1 MFKRE
6 LYLKKIR
13 NLIDKEEVKIITGIR
28 RSGKTCLLKLIEK
41 ELIEKGIN
49 QENIV
54 YISFESAKYEEI
66 KDHKDLN
73 NHIFEITKDIKG
85 KAYLLFD
92 EIQMVE
98 NWEKS
103 INAFRV
109 DLNSDIYIT
118 GSNSKLLSGEF
129 ATLLSGRYI
138 RINVFPFSFK
148 EYIEYSIEK
157 EKMEKGD
164 YNPNY
169 DPLRLMN
176 RSASNLYSYNPLIIS
191 QFQDYLSFGGFPA
204 LMKYDDIDKFDYI
217 RDIYDSIILRD
228 ILERNKIKDI
238 DLLKRLIKYAISST
252 GKTFSSVSISKY
264 LKNEGRKTAPKTI
277 LNYMDQ
283 ITTSFLIYKAQREDL
298 KGKNILKSLEK
309 YYVVD
314 NSFYHMFNDEETWD
328 MGSILESIV
337 YMELLRRG
345 YKVTVGKIDSEEVDF
360 VARKNN
366 QTMYIQ
372 VAETI
377 NSKKTR
383 EREEFSLSKIDDNYP
398 KYIITQDNIR
408 SPVGSY
414 IHLNII
420 DFLLSDYEIF

>member
-13 NLIDKEEVKIITGIR
+13 KMIDKEEVKIITGIR
-28 RSGKTCLLKLIEK
+28 RSGKTCLLKLIEN
-41 ELIEKGIN
+41 ELIERGIPE
-49 QENIV
+49 ENII
-54 YISFESAKYEEI
+54 YISFESAKY
-66 KDHKDLN
+66 DHINNYKDLN
-73 NHIFEITKDIKG
+73 DCIFEITKDIKG
-85 KAYLLFD
+85 KIYLLFD

-103 INAFRV
+103 INSYRI
-109 DLNSDIYIT
+109 DLDSDIYIT

-148 EYIEYSIEK
+148 EYVEYS
-157 EKMEKGD
+157 MEKSD
-164 YNPNY
+164 MTNYEQNYNPLKLVNS
-169 DPLRLMN
+169 
-176 RSASNLYSYNPLIIS
+176 SAEKLYSYNPLFIS
-191 QFQDYLSFGGFPA
+191 QFQNYISFGGFPA
-204 LMKYDDIDKFDYI
+204 LIKYDDMEKFDYI
-217 RDIYDSIILRD
+217 RDIYDSVILRD

-238 DLLKRLIKYAISST
+238 DLLKRLIKYAISTT
-252 GKTFSSVSISKY
+252 GQTFSSLSISKY
-264 LKNEGRKTAPKTI
+264 LKSEGIKTSPKTI

-283 ITTSFLIYKAQREDL
+283 MTNSFLIYKAQREDI
-298 KGKNILKSLEK
+298 KGKNMLKSLEK

-337 YMELLRRG
+337 YIELLRRG
-345 YKVTVGKIDSEEVDF
+345 YRVTVGKIDNEEVDF

-366 QTMYIQ
+366 QVIYIQ

-377 NSKKTR
+377 MSKKTK
-383 EREEFSLSKIDDNYP
+383 EREHSSLKKIKDNYP
-398 KYIITQDNIR
+398 KYIMTEDRIR
-408 SPVGSY
+408 SPVGSF

-420 DFLLSDYEIF
+420 DFLLSDYETF